1 MSLHKQISD
10 LSQPGSLKK
19 YLINEKYPPKN
30 GGVYQYEVD
39 NFEKWEKSKLQSKD
53 PFESGFVTLDALK
66 SNELPDSCFPGLVYE
81 GSRYLG
87 NTFTKFKEEKEYFQT
102 ATKNDYD
109 ECRNILDLLNL
120 EASLAG
126 REDTEEEPTK
136 YQEVTFEVCQHEE
149 KHMEVKALL
158 TNI

>member
-1 MSLHKQISD
+1 MKTSDPVKKMSLHKQISD

-109 ECRNILDLLNL
+109 RMSQHFGPPQSG
-120 EASLAG
+120 SLSG
-126 REDTEEEPTK
+126 RK
-136 YQEVTFEVCQHEE
+136 RRYRRRANQISRGYV
-149 KHMEVKALL
+149 
-158 TNI
+158 